1 MRNDSDTLR
10 AILDEQRQTNK
21 LLTILVSLLMDQ
33 EEPDDDAPTTYL
45 SGAPVENPQALNPN
59 PPA

>member
-10 AILDEQRQTNK
+10 AILDEQRQTNN

-33 EEPDDDAPTTYL
+33 EDPDDDAPTTYL
-45 SGAPVENPQALNPN
+45 SGAPVENTKAIDTN

>member
-1 MRNDSDTLR
+1 MRNNSDTLR
-10 AILDEQRQTNK
+10 AILDEQRQTNN

-45 SGAPVENPQALNPN
+45 SGAPVEIPQALNTN